1 MSLSGV
7 GSGVKKLMRQ
17 YLLTYSKK
25 FELIIMPFIMT
36 SIARRLWLL
45 FFGVLFLT
53 SSAVISFLAHH
64 HFLPTINIGAKN
76 CTEGQILSE
85 IIAQLVEHK
94 MEIPV
99 QRNFSLDGTFIAF
112 NALKTKGI
120 DVYVEY
126 TGSAYTGILQKDA
139 IGKKSEEM
147 FAELREV
154 FLKEHGIIW
163 MTPLGFQNTYAL
175 MVKDSTSKKYGLR
188 TLSDLQ
194 RVVQENR
201 EIRIGFDPEFYGRK
215 EAQILEK
222 QYKIPLEKL
231 KLMDHTLL
239 YMTLY
244 REGIDV
250 INGYSTDGLA
260 EGLVILE
267 DDRELFPCYDA
278 VPVVHI
284 EILKKFPELEGIL
297 NKLGGLFSCE
307 EVQKMNYDVE
317 KKGETVYNVA
327 HAFLKRQNLIHELTN
342 SDH

>member
-1 MSLSGV
+1 ML
-7 GSGVKKLMRQ
+7 
-17 YLLTYSKK
+17 
-25 FELIIMPFIMT
+25 FIMT

-45 FFGVLFLT
+45 FLGVLFLT
-53 SSAVISFLAHH
+53 TSAVVSFLAHH
-64 HFLPTINIGAKN
+64 SFSSTITIGAKN

-85 IIAQLVEHK
+85 VIAQLIEHE

-112 NALKTKGI
+112 NALKTKDI
-120 DVYVEY
+120 DAYVEY

-139 IGKKSEEM
+139 IGKRSEEV
-147 FAELREV
+147 FAELQEV
-154 FLKEHGIIW
+154 FLKEHGIVW

-175 MVKDSTSKKYGLR
+175 MLKSSTSKKYGIT
-188 TLSDLQ
+188 TLSDLKKVMKQ
-194 RVVQENR
+194 HRDLR
-201 EIRIGFDPEFYGRK
+201 LGFDPEFYGRK

-222 QYKIPLEKL
+222 QYKIPLQKL

-244 REGIDV
+244 RDGIDV

-267 DDRELFPCYDA
+267 DDQEHFPSYDA
-278 VPVVHI
+278 IPIVHI
-284 EILKKFPELEGIL
+284 EVLKKFPQLEGIL

-327 HAFLKRQNLIHELTN
+327 HAFLKRHHLIHELSN